1 MGPVKPPNHSTTVM
15 CIFESTDRCNRVNGD
30 QPNDFEV
37 MLSTNTAISNC
48 LESGKFYLMIGQ
60 LITTT
65 NGNPPVI
72 TYNQNS
78 ANPVQSPQGAQLDM
92 INKVGLVGLGHVI
105 SSAEVVAGGT
115 EDAVCL
121 EVIVAHN
128 DWNPQSF
135 QMK

>member
-1 MGPVKPPNHSTTVM
+1 MQ
-15 CIFESTDRCNRVNGD
+15 CNRVNGD

-48 LESGKFYLMIGQ
+48 LKSGKFYLMIGQ

-78 ANPVQSPQGAQLDM
+78 ATLVQSPQGAQLDM

-105 SSAEVVAGGT
+105 SSAEVVAEGT

-128 DWNPQSF
+128 DWNPQVSF
-135 QMK
+135 HA